1 MVLGNS
7 STKDSD
13 NYHKIKS
20 PDKNGKN
27 AKLKKKPTFFNSKRS
42 SKGWCMKKIYNFF
55 KAIFKHLYPSKMKK
69 AWSKA
74 GKWLRQVIGWTC
86 FLHCLFFTFS
96 LAFVGFKPMI
106 VNLFLATWC
115 YSAYLTLRYWIIIFH
130 LIFLISASSGGCYD
144 VVYQN
149 SGKDSL

>member
-1 MVLGNS
+1 MIMGNS

-13 NYHKIKS
+13 NYQKMQT
-20 PDKNGKN
+20 PDKKGP
-27 AKLKKKPTFFNSKRS
+27 KLKKKATFFNSKRS
-42 SKGWCMKKIYNFF
+42 TKGWCTKKIYNFF

-69 AWSKA
+69 AWSKY
-74 GKWLRQVIGWTC
+74 GKWLRSVIGWTC

-106 VNLFLATWC
+106 VNLFLSMWC